1 MTEGYPAP
9 ASPGLVRR
17 VLAFAGLPFLSL
29 ITPFL
34 FLPILARVAG
44 ADAWVAIAVGQSIG
58 AFFALAVS
66 LGYNTVGPAM
76 VALTPPEG
84 RAALLL
90 ASIRARLVVLIP
102 SGALAVLIAALVVP
116 QGYWLVGGLMSLAT
130 VLAGLSASWY
140 MIGLG
145 RAGLIA
151 LFEIL
156 PRIAATVAAAALLVL
171 HASVL
176 WYPVL
181 LLVASVASILG
192 FAVWTTGWRGLAAR
206 GDATVRHVLAS
217 NRSAVVTELAA
228 GAYNSLAVTFV
239 SVTATTAQAASYVVG
254 DKLYRIGQYSVSALG
269 NAVQGWVVEDERAH
283 FAARARRSLLMHGA
297 LGLLG
302 LLGFSLLGPWLSVL
316 LFGDAVAI
324 DELTA
329 IGFGVAT
336 LGIALGTSLGR
347 VTLVGLGARREF
359 MTSVFIAAAVGIPS
373 ILVLS
378 AAFGAAGGAW
388 GLAIGE
394 IASVTAQSLFLRRVW
409 QRFTNP

>member
-1 MTEGYPAP
+1 MTEPATAP
-9 ASPGLVRR
+9 IGPGFARR

-29 ITPFL
+29 VTPFL

-66 LGYNTVGPAM
+66 LGYNTVGPAL
-76 VALTPPEG
+76 VALTPAEG
-84 RAALLL
+84 RAAVLL
-90 ASIRARLVVLIP
+90 ASVRARAAVLVPASV
-102 SGALAVLIAALVVP
+102 LAVVIAALVVP
-116 QGYWLVGGLMSLAT
+116 HGFALVGGLMALAT
-130 VLAGLSASWY
+130 VLSGLSASWY

-156 PRIAATVAAAALLVL
+156 PRIAATVAAAVLLVIG
-171 HASVL
+171 ASVL

-181 LLVASVASILG
+181 LLIASVASIVG
-192 FAVWTTGWRGLAAR
+192 FVVYTAGWRAIGAR
-206 GDATVRHVLAS
+206 GDLTVRAVLAS
-217 NRSAVVTELAA
+217 NRSAVATELAA

-239 SVTATTAQAASYVVG
+239 GLTATTAQAAAYVAG

-283 FAARARRSLLMHGA
+283 FAARARRSLLMHAA
-297 LGLLG
+297 LGLFG
-302 LLGFSLLGPWLSVL
+302 VLGFALLGPWLSGL
-316 LFGDAVAI
+316 LFGETNAI
-324 DELTA
+324 DEMTA
-329 IGFGVAT
+329 LGFGVAT

-359 MTSVFIAAAVGIPS
+359 MTSVLIAAAVGIPS
-373 ILVLS
+373 VLLLS
-378 AAFGAAGGAW
+378 ASFGAAGGAW
-388 GLAIGE
+388 GLALGE
-394 IASVTAQSLFLRRVW
+394 IASVTAQAVFLRRVW
-409 QRFTNP
+409 ARR